1 MTQRWYLL
9 RGLLALGLTLSAL
22 GAHALC
28 ARNEPGRL
36 WDYDGTLGGKYRVR
50 MTLVF
55 SGETV
60 QGMYFYASQL
70 RDIALSGRLVD
81 SQQLLL
87 EETDAQGA
95 VTGRFETSF
104 PERDP
109 GDTYG
114 DSPLTCDV
122 IAGEWVSADGKTRL
136 PVYLTARSSISGS
149 LKHRYGAIGVGDDR
163 VVNDGAAAFW
173 RALKKGDQQ
182 AVASRIAYP
191 ITLHL
196 DGRKRRFKS
205 SAELLPHFAAIF
217 TPEFTARIL
226 HAMPR
231 NLFVRD
237 EGAMLGNGEVWFNA
251 AGKVS
256 SLAN

>member
-28 ARNEPGRL
+28 TRNEPGRL

-60 QGMYFYASQL
+60 QGVYFYASQL

-109 GDTYG
+109 GETYG

-136 PVYLTARSSISGS
+136 PVYLTAQSSISGS
-149 LKHRYGAIGVGDDR
+149 LKHRYGAIGVRDDS
-163 VVNDGAAAFW
+163 VVNDGATAFW
-173 RALKKGDQQ
+173 RALKKGDRQ
-182 AVASRIAYP
+182 AVAARIAYP
-191 ITLHL
+191 ITVRL
-196 DGRKRRFKS
+196 DGRNRRFKS
-205 SAELLPHFAAIF
+205 SADLLPHFEAVF
-217 TPEFTARIL
+217 TPEYTARIL
-226 HAMPR
+226 KAVPR
-231 NLFVRD
+231 NMFVRD
-237 EGAMLGNGEVWFNA
+237 QGAMLGNGEVWFNA

>member
-1 MTQRWYLL
+1 MTQIPMKPRA
-9 RGLLALGLTLSAL
+9 LLALLLMLTTLGASAL
-22 GAHALC
+22 C
-28 ARNEPGRL
+28 TRNEPGRL

-60 QGMYFYASQL
+60 QGVYFYASQL
-70 RDIALSGRLVD
+70 RDIALKGRLED
-81 SQQLLL
+81 AQRLLL
-87 EETDAQGA
+87 EETDAKGE
-95 VTGRFETSF
+95 VTGRFETAF

-136 PVYLTARSSISGS
+136 PVYLTVQSSISGS
-149 LKHRYGAIGVGDDR
+149 LKHRYGAIGVRDDR
-163 VVNDGAAAFW
+163 IVNDGATAFW
-173 RALKKGDQQ
+173 RAIKQGDRE
-182 AVASRIAYP
+182 AVAARIAYP
-191 ITLHL
+191 ITVRL
-196 DGRKRRFKS
+196 DGRNRRFKS
-205 SAELLPHFAAIF
+205 SAELLPHYEAIF

-226 HAMPR
+226 RAMPR
-231 NLFVRD
+231 NMFVRD
-237 EGAMLGNGEVWFNA
+237 QGAMLGNGEVWFNA

-256 SLAN
+256 SLVN

>member
-1 MTQRWYLL
+1 MTQSSTRHP
-9 RGLLALGLTLSAL
+9 GLLALVLMLTAFGASAL
-22 GAHALC
+22 C
-28 ARNEPGRL
+28 TRNEPGRL

-60 QGMYFYASQL
+60 QGVYFYASQL
-70 RDIALSGRLVD
+70 RDISISGRLEEA
-81 SQQLLL
+81 QRLLL
-87 EETDAQGA
+87 VETDAKGA

-109 GDTYG
+109 GETYG

-136 PVYLTARSSISGS
+136 PVYLTVQGSISGS
-149 LKHRYGAIGVGDDR
+149 LKHRYGAIGVRDDS
-163 VVNDGAAAFW
+163 VVNDGATAFW

-182 AVASRIAYP
+182 AVAARIAYP
-191 ITLHL
+191 ITLYL

-205 SAELLPHFAAIF
+205 SAELLPHFDAIF
-217 TPEFTARIL
+217 TPDFTARIL
-226 HAMPR
+226 KAMPR
-231 NLFVRD
+231 HMFVRD

-251 AGKVS
+251 AGKAS
-256 SLAN
+256 AINN